1 MNGLEIEIDNPLVPM
16 ELMPVKPLDYYNYDF
31 LDPNWKPKSFWGR
44 LLGRKRIHSNY
55 PNERRISVLYD
66 KNMQFI

>member
-31 LDPNWKPKSFWGR
+31 LDPNGFVAQRFEMQSA
-44 LLGRKRIHSNY
+44 
-55 PNERRISVLYD
+55 PN
-66 KNMQFI
+66 

>member
-1 MNGLEIEIDNPLVPM
+1 MKSELIVVRFTFFFFRGDYPWMNGLEIEIDNPLVPM

-44 LLGRKRIHSNY
+44 LLGRK
-55 PNERRISVLYD
+55 
-66 KNMQFI
+66 

>member
-31 LDPNWKPKSFWGR
+31 LDQKKKKKSFWGR
-44 LLGRKRIHSNY
+44 LLGRK
-55 PNERRISVLYD
+55 
-66 KNMQFI
+66 

>member
-16 ELMPVKPLDYYNYDF
+16 ELMPVKPLDDYHYDF

-44 LLGRKRIHSNY
+44 LLGRK
-55 PNERRISVLYD
+55 
-66 KNMQFI
+66 